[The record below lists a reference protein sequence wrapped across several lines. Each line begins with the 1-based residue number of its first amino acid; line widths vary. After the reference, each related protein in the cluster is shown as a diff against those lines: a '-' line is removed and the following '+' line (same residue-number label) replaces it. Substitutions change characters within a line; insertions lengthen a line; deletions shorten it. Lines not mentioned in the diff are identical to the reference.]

1 MQPESDRGI
10 WEGVHWN
17 MCLLAYGGF
26 LFTLE
31 EAAWEN
37 TNVRPTLLNKKVP
50 RQSLHSICN
59 TMKSNY
65 NQAQCLPAQTDWREL
80 CFSKN
85 KDVIDFI
92 PRLTSLETKQ
102 NSATLQSAGKK
113 CHRMSIQ
120 TLSSPP
126 WRPLSP
132 HTEASKL
139 LSFPGMSII
148 ESLRDVNKNPTI
160 YVEKHGSH
168 FDMILSSLKFPHP
181 LASRIN
187 CTDSVH
193 SFIMHS
199 TSIYWGSSHSSR
211 YWGRCSIEQNRKI
224 PLS

>member
-17 MCLLAYGGF
+17 MCVLAYGGF

-85 KDVIDFI
+85 KDVIDLI

-126 WRPLSP
+126 WRPLCPP
-132 HTEASKL
+132 HWSQQAPQLPRNEHHWEPQGCKQKPNYICRKTW
-139 LSFPGMSII
+139 I
-148 ESLRDVNKNPTI
+148 SL
-160 YVEKHGSH
+160 
-168 FDMILSSLKFPHP
+168 
-181 LASRIN
+181 
-187 CTDSVH
+187 
-193 SFIMHS
+193 
-199 TSIYWGSSHSSR
+199 
-211 YWGRCSIEQNRKI
+211 
-224 PLS
+224 